1 MAISTNGTVL
11 TRLAGALYNT
21 QMSNATY
28 KEVAALDPSALA
40 NVLYARDFSASTDA
54 AVATTL
60 VKNLGLASVTGLDN
74 WVAAQLTSAGS
85 AKGAKVVELL
95 NSFAQMTTDTTY
107 GAYATAFNTKI
118 DAALALS
125 QTTDNAGGTFEAAG
139 VIGGKTF
146 TLTTG
151 VDNGA
156 AFTGGVANDTFTA
169 TNLTFNATDIIDG
182 GAGTADSL
190 TITNNGTAALTL
202 PGVAV
207 TNIETVNIRNMAATG
222 ATTGSDEKATVTFN
236 ALVEGQTVDMA
247 GLVFRAGP
255 AGATAAQVAAAFA
268 GGVADS
274 TDAGNAIGATIA
286 GTISGYT
293 AAVGPTSNSVVLT
306 SSSAKTNV
314 SNLAITGSAQ
324 AVTPQVS
331 SLTVS
336 TGALNNVDNTFS
348 FKVNGLSMTTATA
361 GALNATGVATLAASI
376 ANVINSAL
384 GREVAKTDGTNIV
397 SIVSDSPVT
406 ISDITAGGTG
416 PTNTL
421 TPALAPTKQ
430 TITWATIP
438 GATTAWTFYLNGT
451 QYSTATL
458 AADGVD
464 SGRNA
469 LVTRINEV
477 AGFTVATASSTDA
490 VVLDFQG
497 KGFVLSKIVDGNST
511 PTLSSTTL
519 SRGYVAGSPATA
531 TIVDGVADVTATTY
545 ATTFDARKFVGA
557 TSFNSDLSTSAV
569 IVTDVAKD
577 QTVGLKG
584 NGVVATAGLDATYGS
599 TVVSPTV
606 NLTGGTNGGAVALT
620 ANAATTV
627 TLNSSGAPLTS
638 TGLTGTNTVASLNIG
653 GTSSSTLNIVAS
665 SNLSTGTGSVTL
677 AAKTLNVS
685 GAATSV
691 VLDSDTALTANSLTT
706 INASGLSAGGV
717 TLGLVA
723 GITSFKGGAGADVIT
738 TNAMTTIVP
747 GAIDGGEGTADIL
760 VVSNAGHV
768 DTPTEA
774 AVFTGFEILRN
785 SGTTDID
792 VALLPTITSVQLN
805 GADAGAVNLTAAQAT
820 NIGIRATNASN
831 AIALATA
838 TGTADVLGVTLASST
853 AATAVDF
860 TGATITGFETLN
872 VVSSSGSQAG
882 GTGTGNDLAFTA
894 AGNLTAINVSGAY
907 DLTIAAANVTKA
919 VTVTSTQSGTAAL
932 YVSGNF
938 AVGSSVT
945 GSGGADAFILGNVGT
960 TYNSGAGNDS
970 MSATQAQI
978 NTGAVYSP
986 LNAGDGTDTLNFT
999 VGGAITIT
1007 DNVLSKVTGFEKFV
1021 IATTTTNNQSIVTGG
1036 FFDSAFKA
1044 TGIDL
1049 TTTSTDGTVTVDMT
1063 SFSGNVTLTATTAA
1077 ATANTALGVIDIQT
1091 GAGADVI
1098 SVTAGS
1104 NGGTGLVSTF
1114 DGNDTITTAGTEA
1127 FTLTGGKGN
1136 DTYNLGSSGVNT
1148 IVFADTLALY
1158 GFDTITSFLKTAD
1171 IINWVKGDT
1180 ETAVTGGLTTS
1191 ADDIYQ
1197 LGGLSAGKADS
1208 VAQVAAAM
1216 NAGATWVA
1224 ATATAWI
1231 AISDDN
1237 STAIYEWKDVAGTNG
1252 VQESEITLVG
1262 TIDAAMSSAELAT
1275 AITIA

>member
-1 MAISTNGTVL
+1 LKIHRPKTVKSLAVSTGCAGQTFLML
-11 TRLAGALYNT
+11 TA
-21 QMSNATY
+21 
-28 KEVAALDPSALA
+28 
-40 NVLYARDFSASTDA
+40 
-54 AVATTL
+54 
-60 VKNLGLASVTGLDN
+60 
-74 WVAAQLTSAGS
+74 
-85 AKGAKVVELL
+85 
-95 NSFAQMTTDTTY
+95 
-107 GAYATAFNTKI
+107 
-118 DAALALS
+118 
-125 QTTDNAGGTFEAAG
+125 
-139 VIGGKTF
+139 
-146 TLTTG
+146 G

-156 AFTGGVANDTFTA
+156 TFTGGAGNDTFTA

-314 SNLAITGSAQ
+314 SNLAINGSAQ
-324 AVTPQVS
+324 AITPQVS

-336 TGALNNVDNTFS
+336 TGTLNNADNNFS
-348 FKVNGLSMTTATA
+348 FKVNGLSVTTAIA
-361 GALNATGVATLAASI
+361 GATNATGVATLAASV

-416 PTNTL
+416 SISTL

-430 TITWATIP
+430 TITWGTIP
-438 GATTAWTFYLNGT
+438 GATTAWTFFLNGT

-458 AADGVD
+458 AADTVAA
-464 SGRNA
+464 GRDA
-469 LVTRINEV
+469 FVTRINEV

-497 KGFVLSKIVDGNST
+497 KGFVLSKIADGNST
-511 PTLSSTTL
+511 PTLSATTT
-519 SRGYVAGSPATA
+519 SRGYIAGSPATA
-531 TIVDGVADVTATTY
+531 TIVDGVADGNATTY

-569 IVTDVAKD
+569 VVTDVAKD
-577 QTVGLKG
+577 QAVGLKG

-599 TVVSPTV
+599 TVVASTV

-653 GTSSSTLNIVAS
+653 GTSSSTLNIVAD
-665 SNLSTGTGSVTL
+665 SNLSTGTGGVTL

-691 VLDSDTALTANSLTT
+691 VLDSDTALTANNLTT
-706 INASGLSAGGV
+706 INASGLTAGGV

-747 GAIDGGEGTADIL
+747 GAIDGGAGTADIL

-805 GADAGAVNLTAAQAT
+805 GADAGAINLTAAQAS

-853 AATAVDF
+853 ATTAVDF

-894 AGNLTAINVSGAY
+894 AGDLTAINVSGAY
-907 DLTIAAANVTKA
+907 DLTIAAANVTKVA
-919 VTVTSTQSGTAAL
+919 TITSTQSGTAAL

-986 LNAGDGTDTLNFT
+986 INGGDGTDTLNFT
-999 VGGAITIT
+999 GGGAITIT

-1036 FFDSAFKA
+1036 FFDAAFKA

-1063 SFSGNVTLTATTAA
+1063 SFSGNATLTVTTAA
-1077 ATANTALGVIDIQT
+1077 ATANTALGIIDIQT

-1104 NGGTGLVSTF
+1104 NGGTGLISTF

-1148 IVFADTLALY
+1148 IVFADTLALN
-1158 GFDTITSFLKTAD
+1158 GVDTITSFAKAAD